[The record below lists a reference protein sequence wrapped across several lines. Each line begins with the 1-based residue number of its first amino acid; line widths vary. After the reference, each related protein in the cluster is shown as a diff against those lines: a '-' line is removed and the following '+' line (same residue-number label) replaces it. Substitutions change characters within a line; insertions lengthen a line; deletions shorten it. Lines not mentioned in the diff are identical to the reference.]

1 MNLVELRERM
11 YVENIGMFKEFFL
24 EDDENIKY
32 VITNEE
38 NEKFR
43 IVDRVGL
50 VNLIHNGNLKIEYVE
65 HGEFSLG
72 ILNNESVKVE
82 YV

>member
-1 MNLVELRERM
+1 MNLEQLKEKM

-72 ILNNESVKVE
+72 ILNGQAVRIE
-82 YV
+82 YM

>member
-1 MNLVELRERM
+1 MNLEQLKEKM
-11 YVENIGMFKEFFL
+11 YVENVRMFKEFFL
-24 EDDENIKY
+24 EDDEDIKY

-65 HGEFSLG
+65 HSEFCLG
-72 ILNNESVKVE
+72 ILNGQAVRIE
-82 YV
+82 YM

>member
-1 MNLVELRERM
+1 MNLEQLKEKM
-11 YVENIGMFKEFFL
+11 YVENVRMFKEFFL
-24 EDDENIKY
+24 EDDEDIKY

-72 ILNNESVKVE
+72 ILNGQAVRIE
-82 YV
+82 YM

>member
-11 YVENIGMFKEFFL
+11 YMENVRMFKRHFL
-24 EDDENIKY
+24 EDDEEINY

-72 ILNNESVKVE
+72 ILNGKAVRIE
-82 YV
+82 YM

>member
-1 MNLVELRERM
+1 MNLEQLKEKM

-24 EDDENIKY
+24 EDDEDIKY

-72 ILNNESVKVE
+72 ILNGKAVRIE

>member
-1 MNLVELRERM
+1 MNLEQLKEKM
-11 YVENIGMFKEFFL
+11 YVENVRMFKEFFL
-24 EDDENIKY
+24 EDDEDIKY

-65 HGEFSLG
+65 EDFCLG
-72 ILNNESVKVE
+72 ILNGQAVRIE
-82 YV
+82 YM

>member
-72 ILNNESVKVE
+72 ILNGQAVRIE
-82 YV
+82 YM

>member
-1 MNLVELRERM
+1 MSLQELKEKM

-24 EDDENIKY
+24 EDDEDIKY

-43 IVDRVGL
+43 IVDRDKL
-50 VNLIHNGNLKIEYVE
+50 MNFIHNDLKLEYVE
-65 HGEFSLG
+65 EDFCLG
-72 ILNNESVKVE
+72 LLNGQAVRIE
-82 YV
+82 YL